1 MIPIVSGA
9 ADKAES
15 ILDRIWYGD
24 SFIYLF
30 LLPLSGLFALVSAAR
45 RKLYQVGILRTCKVP
60 VPVVVVG
67 NITVGGTG
75 KTPVTAWLVGV
86 LKDKGMKPAI
96 ISRGY
101 GGKVAHKVL
110 HVTAASDPGVAGDEP
125 VLLAR
130 RTGCPVFVNAN
141 RVASALEAAS
151 QGADVIV
158 SDDGL
163 QHYRLRRDAE
173 IAVVDGSRGLGNGY
187 LLPAGPLRESE
198 RRLQSVDRV
207 MVQRAVGDAGTR
219 YGNRILDTRMSR
231 FSLAGETL
239 HKIGDQT
246 TAELKTFD
254 GQRVHAVAGIA
265 NPERFFSQLERHGLD
280 VIRHPLPDH
289 ARISDDDVS
298 FDDDNAVI
306 VTEKDAVK
314 CSAIAHEN
322 LWYLPVHVVFDIDQK
337 SQWVTALHAKLL
349 TFQSQDSA

>member
-1 MIPIVSGA
+1 MIRIVSA
-9 ADKAES
+9 AIDKIES
-15 ILDRIWYGD
+15 FFNRIWYGD
-24 SFIYLF
+24 SIAYLF
-30 LLPLSGLFALVSAAR
+30 LLPLSGLFAMASAAR
-45 RKLYQVGILRTCKVP
+45 RKLYQNGILRTCKIP

-75 KTPVTAWLVGV
+75 KTPVTAWLVDV

-101 GGKVAHKVL
+101 GGEVADKVL
-110 HVTAASDPGVAGDEP
+110 QVTAASDPGVFGDEP

-141 RVASALEAAS
+141 RVASALEAVS

-163 QHYRLRRDAE
+163 QHYRLQRDAE

-187 LLPAGPLRESE
+187 LLPAGPLREPE
-198 RRLQSVDRV
+198 HRLKLVDRV

-219 YGNRILDTRMSR
+219 YGNRILDTRTSR

-239 HKIGDQT
+239 HNLGDQT
-246 TAELKTFD
+246 TAELKMFD
-254 GQRVHAVAGIA
+254 GQPVHAVAGIA

-289 ARISDDDVS
+289 ARISADDVI

-314 CSAIAHEN
+314 CTAIAHEN

-349 TFQSQDSA
+349 SSRSQDSE